1 MRSRLALAI
10 AALLAASAA
19 QADWKKDY
27 DRGVKAAEAGNWAE
41 AGSAMRSALSEDAA
55 PSARKRFQG
64 VVYKVYVPH
73 HYAGLA
79 AYRQGDCRAAMEY
92 WGNAANASV
101 VSGIAALDAVQD
113 KGIADCNAKLA
124 AANAPAKPPA
134 ATTPPSTTPAASTTS
149 TASTTPAGT
158 ATTATA
164 PSASRPPPVVST
176 TPAKPPAATPAK
188 PPEAAPAK
196 PVAAPAAGP
205 APAALAQSAEH
216 FALGR
221 YAEVV
226 KTDPNAFGDAR
237 AKAQGFL
244 LRAAAR
250 YTLAQ
255 LAGNEAALE
264 PARADV
270 RAARAAGNALV
281 PDETLFSPRFRA
293 FYGATR

>member
-27 DRGVKAAEAGNWAE
+27 DRGVKAAESGNWAE
-41 AGSAMRSALSEDAA
+41 AGSAMRSALAEDAE

-79 AYRQGDCRAAMEY
+79 AYRQGDCRTAMEF

-101 VSGIAALDAVQD
+101 VSGIAALDSVQD
-113 KGIADCNAKLA
+113 KGVADCNAKLA
-124 AANAPAKPPA
+124 AATTPAKPPV
-134 ATTPPSTTPAASTTS
+134 ATTAPSTTP
-149 TASTTPAGT
+149 STTPS
-158 ATTATA
+158 ATA
-164 PSASRPPPVVST
+164 PNTAST
-176 TPAKPPAATPAK
+176 TPAKPPTVATTTPAKPPVATPAK
-188 PPEAAPAK
+188 PPEVAPAK
-196 PVAAPAAGP
+196 PATPPAPTATP
-205 APAALAQSAEH
+205 APAALVQSAEH

-226 KTDPNAFGDAR
+226 KADPNSFGDAR

-255 LAGNEAALE
+255 LAGNDAALE

-270 RAARAAGNALV
+270 RAARAASNAVV